1 MALARNKSFIGI
13 NKETAHAAGV
23 APTPAAPAASG
34 GYIPVTSITPFDN
47 IKYLEDKNWRGS
59 MVEDYGIVQ
68 GNIYSEFEFGG
79 DVFADTI
86 GWPVAG
92 VLGDVTTTGS
102 AAPYTHAIALKNS
115 GNGQTTSYT
124 ITDYNGVNA
133 RRFAG
138 LQFHEIDFK
147 FNADALL
154 TYTAKG
160 SGFQSDTSGTTSGN
174 SYSAVVPTASWTGT
188 TTIGGTTKLILEE
201 GNCLI
206 SRPVNPIWT
215 IDANQS
221 PYQLFQ
227 GPVSVSGS
235 LTFVVEDDTQLQN
248 YLSNSQPSLQIN
260 FTTGSGATATQV
272 QLNMTKCAFVVAKID
287 RGSDYVQ
294 LKVDYK
300 AIGNAT
306 DVGAS
311 AGYSPIKVT
320 LQNAI
325 AASVYV

>member
-13 NKETAHAAGV
+13 AKETAHAGGV
-23 APTPAAPAASG
+23 APTAAAATN
-34 GYIPVTSITPFDN
+34 YIPVTSITPFDN

-79 DVFADTI
+79 DVFADGI
-86 GWPVAG
+86 GWVVAG
-92 VLGDVTTTGS
+92 VLGDVSTTGAS
-102 AAPYTHAIALKNS
+102 APYTHAIALKNS
-115 GNGQTTSYT
+115 TNGQTTSYT

-133 RRFAG
+133 RQFAG
-138 LQFHEIDFK
+138 MQFNEVDFK

-160 SGFQSDTSGTTSGN
+160 AGFQSATGSTPTN

-188 TTIGGTTKLILEE
+188 TTIGGTVVKILEE
-201 GNCLI
+201 GNCAI
-206 SRPVNPIWT
+206 TRPVTPLFT
-215 IDANQS
+215 VDGNQA

-227 GPVSVSGS
+227 GPVSVQGS
-235 LTFVVEDDTQLQN
+235 LTLIVEDDTQLTN
-248 YLSNSQPSLQIN
+248 YLTNTQPSLQIN
-260 FTTGSGATATQV
+260 FTTGTGATATQV
-272 QLNMTKCAFVVAKID
+272 QLNMTKAAFVVAKID
-287 RGSDYVQ
+287 RGADYVQ

-300 AIGNAT
+300 AIGNTT
-306 DVGAS
+306 DVGTS

-320 LQNAI
+320 LQNALP
-325 AASVYV
+325 ASTYI